1 MRNAFALVPVLMV
14 AACATT
20 APHAAETLLP
30 GEPPFDRAARAA
42 VDRQDMLTQMT
53 FWAQEY
59 AVHPQD
65 LETAQKFVD
74 ALRYGGR
81 ADRASEV
88 ALEALEK
95 HHDDRKLMRSYGL
108 ALLTSGKPQDAL
120 RPLAMT
126 ARDDPADWSIR
137 SALGAA
143 LDQVNRPVE
152 ARQAYQEALALKAD
166 DPGVLT
172 NMGVSLLM
180 TGDVE
185 DAEKTLQK
193 AAALPGATAE
203 TRMNLAVAV
212 ALQGRFDEAER
223 IQRVDIPPAM
233 VAANMAYLRAL
244 QTDPRRWGELR
255 SGRRATN
262 R

>member
-1 MRNAFALVPVLMV
+1 MRSAFALVPVLMV

-20 APHAAETLLP
+20 APDAADALRP

-42 VDRQDMLTQMT
+42 VERQDMLTQMT

-59 AVHPQD
+59 AVHPHD

-81 ADRASEV
+81 SDRAAAV

-95 HHDDRKLMRSYGL
+95 HPEDRKLMRSYGF
-108 ALLTSGKPQDAL
+108 ALLASGKPQEAL
-120 RPLAMT
+120 RPLALT
-126 ARDDPADWSIR
+126 ARDDAADWSVR

-143 LDQVNRPVE
+143 LDQLNRPVE
-152 ARQAYQEALALKAD
+152 ARQAYREALAIKANEAS
-166 DPGVLT
+166 VLT
-172 NMGVSLLM
+172 NMGVSFLM
-180 TGDVE
+180 TGDVVE
-185 DAEKTLQK
+185 AEKTLQE

-203 TRMNLAVAV
+203 TRMNLAVAI
-212 ALQGRFDEAER
+212 ALQGRFEEAER
-223 IQRVDIPPAM
+223 IQRVDIPPDM
-233 VAANMAYLRAL
+233 IAANMAYLRAL

-255 SGRRATN
+255 SGRRTGS

>member
-1 MRNAFALVPVLMV
+1 MRTAFALVPVLMV

-20 APHAAETLLP
+20 GHEATQALLP
-30 GEPPFDRAARAA
+30 GEPPYDRAARTA
-42 VDRQDMLTQMT
+42 VEGQDMLTQMT

-81 ADRASEV
+81 ADRAAAV

-95 HHDDRKLMRSYGL
+95 HSGDRKLMRSYGL
-108 ALLTSGKPQDAL
+108 ALLVSGKPQDAL
-120 RPLAMT
+120 RPLALT
-126 ARDDPADWSIR
+126 ARDDPADWSVR

-143 LDQVNRPVE
+143 LDQLNRPVE
-152 ARQAYQEALALKAD
+152 ARQAYREALAIKAD
-166 DPGVLT
+166 DAGVLT
-172 NMGVSLLM
+172 NIGVSYLM
-180 TGDVE
+180 TGDAAE
-185 DAEKTLQK
+185 AEKTLQQ

-203 TRMNLAVAV
+203 TRMNLSVAV

-223 IQRVDIPPAM
+223 IQRVDVPPNM
-233 VAANMAYLRAL
+233 IAANMAYLRAL
-244 QTDPRRWGELR
+244 QTDPRRWGELQ
-255 SGRRATN
+255 SGRRRNN

>member
-1 MRNAFALVPVLMV
+1 MRSALALVPVLMV

-20 APHAAETLLP
+20 TPNAAEALRP

-42 VDRQDMLTQMT
+42 ISRQDMLTQMT

-59 AVHPQD
+59 AVHPHD

-74 ALRYGGR
+74 VLRYGGR
-81 ADRASEV
+81 ADRAATV
-88 ALEALEK
+88 ALESLER
-95 HHDDRKLMRSYGL
+95 HPEDRKLMRSYGL

-126 ARDDPADWSIR
+126 ARDDAADWSVR

-143 LDQVNRPVE
+143 LDQLGRPVE
-152 ARQAYQEALALKAD
+152 ARQAYREALAIKAD
-166 DPGVLT
+166 DAGVLT
-172 NMGVSLLM
+172 NMGVSYLM
-180 TGDVE
+180 TGDVA
-185 DAEKTLQK
+185 DAEKALQQ
-193 AAALPGATAE
+193 AAALPGASAE
-203 TRMNLAVAV
+203 TRMNLSVAI
-212 ALQGRFDEAER
+212 ALQGRFEEAER
-223 IQRVDIPPAM
+223 IQRIDVPPEM
-233 VAANMAYLRAL
+233 IAANMTYLRAL

-255 SGRRATN
+255 AGRR

>member
-1 MRNAFALVPVLMV
+1 MRNAFALVPVVMV

-20 APHAAETLLP
+20 APDMSQALRP
-30 GEPPFDRAARAA
+30 GEPPYDRAARAA

-59 AVHPQD
+59 AVHPHD

-81 ADRASEV
+81 ADRASTV

-95 HHDDRKLMRSYGL
+95 HPEDRKLMRSFGL
-108 ALLTSGKPQDAL
+108 ALLASGKPQEAL

-126 ARDDPADWSIR
+126 ARDDPRDWSVR

-152 ARQAYQEALALKAD
+152 ARQAYAEALAIKAD

-172 NMGVSLLM
+172 NMGVSFLM
-180 TGDVE
+180 TGDVA
-185 DAEKTLQK
+185 DAEQALQR

-203 TRMNLAVAV
+203 TRLNLSVAI

-223 IQRVDIPPAM
+223 IQRVDIPPEM
-233 VAANMAYLRAL
+233 IAANMAYLRAL